1 MLTHKILHAEI
12 FAKEDFFV
20 FVYHTAPDRIPH
32 MVNEVESDR
41 VFRRVLSRLSAG
53 RKIVYKA
60 FGQPNVQK
68 CG

>member
-1 MLTHKILHAEI
+1 MLTHEIFNAEI

-20 FVYHTAPDRIPH
+20 FVHLTAPDRIPH

-53 RKIVYKA
+53 RKIVYKT
-60 FGQPNVQK
+60 FG
-68 CG
+68 